1 MKYLTQ
7 VVSFYG
13 KVKQNKWAYIDFTDY
28 PNESCF
34 INRSEDTMI
43 YLNHSTGFIAV
54 ALVDNEGTY
63 KIELLD
69 GAFDTPTLKHFVA
82 FLKARGLQPE
92 KYTK

>member
-1 MKYLTQ
+1 MK
-7 VVSFYG
+7 
-13 KVKQNKWAYIDFTDY
+13 AIDFTDY
-28 PNESCF
+28 PNERAF
-34 INRSEDTMI
+34 INRSEDTI
-43 YLNHSTGFIAV
+43 LYLKHSTGFIAV

-69 GAFDTPTLKHFVA
+69 GAYDTPTLKHFVA

>member
-1 MKYLTQ
+1 MK
-7 VVSFYG
+7 
-13 KVKQNKWAYIDFTDY
+13 AIDFTDY
-28 PNESCF
+28 PNERCF

-43 YLNHSTGFIAV
+43 YLKLSTDFVAV
-54 ALVDNEGTY
+54 ATIDNEDTY
-63 KIELLD
+63 RIEILD